1 MQTVDD
7 VEECGP
13 VVEEVFQHRLV
24 FSNLQAFMLD
34 QKYTKAEVED
44 VADLCQ
50 SKAVSRLKGAV
61 ARLKCRNIKPMAFER
76 WK

>member
-1 MQTVDD
+1 M
-7 VEECGP
+7 
-13 VVEEVFQHRLV
+13 R
-24 FSNLQAFMLD
+24 D

-50 SKAVSRLKGAV
+50 SKSVTRLKRAV

>member
-1 MQTVDD
+1 M
-7 VEECGP
+7 
-13 VVEEVFQHRLV
+13 R
-24 FSNLQAFMLD
+24 D

-50 SKAVSRLKGAV
+50 SKSVTRLKRAV
-61 ARLKCRNIKPMAFER
+61 TRLKCRNIKPMAFER